1 MVYPSLPSDPGSKI
15 VRVTDVAYSRAEA
28 LVRTEANFFHNLA
41 AHNSYRDAGME
52 KYEILTT
59 LGIKSSLSSEIM
71 I

>member
-1 MVYPSLPSDPGSKI
+1 M
-15 VRVTDVAYSRAEA
+15 TDVAYSRAEA

-52 KYEILTT
+52 KYEILAT
-59 LGIKSSLSSEIM
+59 LDIKSSLSSEIM